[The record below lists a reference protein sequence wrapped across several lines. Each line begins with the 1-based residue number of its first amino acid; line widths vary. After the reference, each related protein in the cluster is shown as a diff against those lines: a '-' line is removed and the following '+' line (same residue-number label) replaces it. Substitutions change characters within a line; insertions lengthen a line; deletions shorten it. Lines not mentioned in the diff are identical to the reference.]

1 MALFA
6 TCFSANAADL
16 FFVVGQVGNAWPG
29 QKAQAAVKLVSWS
42 VGSKFTS
49 VASQVCKGNCPDV
62 DPVDGVVPAFA
73 YTWTGLS
80 KSSAHFVI
88 YRKPDVAL
96 TLAGAD
102 GKGYWTDF
110 ETSKGIYQDALSEF
124 RKAQQSATFTAP
136 DGISRRY
143 LIWVQNES
151 DARVGVSA
159 KDYAAKLIELFDRFN
174 KDLGSDG
181 KPFDAMFIVSSGL
194 VRDTSVAAAQPNG
207 STAATVA
214 LDKVNAI
221 VQAQDSAAAQD
232 KLVMISRSMRRSV
245 ADCTG
250 SPGRPGCASKDLMR
264 YQTWLFETLGVEMAR
279 NAFIYHTKNI
289 KPLLPESCKQEPASC
304 AGTADMYR
312 WVANGDTTR
321 KPVYGTDP
329 YEFDDKAYYIS
340 RMRFAL
346 FMDAAPGRIPLYRN
360 AVAGGPGLSTEPD
373 SAKVKVLG
381 YCYAAPSGNASAK
394 LVSMRQDG
402 MTSVARQPTEASEV
416 SVLSQEGDKTLCYV
430 N

>member
-6 TCFSANAADL
+6 ACSSANSADL
-16 FFVVGQVGNAWPG
+16 FFVVGQVGNVWPG
-29 QKAQAAVKLVSWS
+29 QKAQSGVKLLSWS

-49 VASQVCKGNCPDV
+49 VASQACKGNCPDV
-62 DPVDGVVPAFA
+62 DPVDGVIPAFA

-80 KSSAHFVI
+80 KSSAHFAI

-110 ETSKGIYQDALSEF
+110 ETSKGVYQDALSEF
-124 RKAQQSATFTAP
+124 RKAQQSAAFTTP
-136 DGISRRY
+136 DGITRRY

-151 DARVGVSA
+151 DARAGVSA
-159 KDYAAKLIELFDRFN
+159 KDYAAKLIELNDRFN
-174 KDLGSDG
+174 KDLGADG

-194 VRDTSVAAAQPNG
+194 VRATGTAVAEPNG
-207 STAATVA
+207 STAATA
-214 LDKVNAI
+214 TLDKVNAI
-221 VQAQDSAAAQD
+221 VQAQDDAAAQG

-250 SPGRPGCASKDLMR
+250 SPGRSGCASKDLLR
-264 YQTWLFETLGVEMAR
+264 YQTWLFETLGAEMAR

-289 KPLLPESCKQEPASC
+289 KPLLPESCKQEPTSC
-304 AGTADMYR
+304 AGTVDVYR
-312 WVANGDTTR
+312 WVAKGDTTR

-329 YEFDDKAYYIS
+329 YEFDEKTYYNS

-373 SAKVKVLG
+373 SAKVKSLG
-381 YCYAAPSGNASAK
+381 YCYGAPSGNANAK

-402 MTSVARQPTEASEV
+402 MTAVARQPTDASAV
-416 SVLSQEGDKTLCYV
+416 NVPIQEEDKTLCYV